1 MILKVE
7 GAARLRRTFRK
18 AGVDMREL
26 KEANRRAARIVLTAA
41 TATAPVGPE
50 EGGHIKT
57 TGRVGAT
64 NSVGSVRFGG
74 KAKPYGPPVHYGWH
88 KGGIHYGN
96 PWVTDAAQATE
107 STWIQVYYRDLERV
121 LSKIE
126 GD

>member
-7 GAARLRRTFRK
+7 GAARLRRTMRK

-26 KEANRRAARIVLTAA
+26 KEANRRAAQIVLTAA
-41 TATAPVGPE
+41 TATAPVGPDA
-50 EGGHIKT
+50 GGHIKG

-64 NSVGSVRFGG
+64 NSVGTVRFGS
-74 KAKPYGPPVHYGWH
+74 KARPYGPPVHYGWH

-107 STWIQVYYRDLERV
+107 STWIQIYYRDLERV
-121 LSKIE
+121 ISKIE

>member
-18 AGVDMREL
+18 AGGDMREL

-41 TATAPVGPE
+41 TATAPVGPD

-64 NSVGSVRFGG
+64 NATGTVRFGG
-74 KAKPYGPPVHYGWH
+74 KAMPYGPPVHYGWRAH
-88 KGGIHYGN
+88 GITGN

-107 STWIQVYYRDLERV
+107 STWIQIYYRDLERV

>member
-7 GAARLRRTFRK
+7 GAARLRRTLRK

-41 TATAPVGPE
+41 TATAPVAPE

-64 NSVGSVRFGG
+64 NAAGTVRFGG
-74 KAKPYGPPVHYGWH
+74 KAKPYGPPVHYGWRAH
-88 KGGIHYGN
+88 GITGN

-107 STWIQVYYRDLERV
+107 NTWIQIYYRDLERV

>member
-18 AGVDMREL
+18 AGGDMREL

-64 NSVGSVRFGG
+64 NATGTVRFGG
-74 KAKPYGPPVHYGWH
+74 KAHPYGPPVHYGWRAH
-88 KGGIHYGN
+88 GITGN